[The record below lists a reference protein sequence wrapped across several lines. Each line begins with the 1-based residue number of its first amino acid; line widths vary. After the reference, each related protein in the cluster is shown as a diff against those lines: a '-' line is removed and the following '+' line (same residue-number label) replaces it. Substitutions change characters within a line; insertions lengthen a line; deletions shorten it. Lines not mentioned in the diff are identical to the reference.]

1 MIRALRRLLFILVV
15 ALPAHAQG
23 ARPLKA
29 GTFDPPRL
37 APDFTLPGTHG
48 KPLSLKPYRGKVVLL
63 GFGFTSC
70 RAVCPVT
77 LSTLKQATKRLG
89 AQADDVQV
97 IYITVD
103 PQHDDVATLG
113 GFLRAFDPR
122 FVGGTGTEAQL
133 AAVRREYGVFAEAKA
148 GPDGAIS
155 HSSFVYLIDKR
166 GRLRALMPYGRGA
179 DDYVHDVRVLLEA
192 R

>member
-1 MIRALRRLLFILVV
+1 MRALLLAMFLMV
-15 ALPAHAQG
+15 LPAQAA
-23 ARPLKA
+23 ARAALKA

-37 APDFTLPGTHG
+37 APEFALPGTHG

-70 RAVCPVT
+70 RAVCPIT
-77 LSTLKQATKRLG
+77 LSTLKQATKLLG

-97 IYITVD
+97 VYITVD
-103 PQHDDVATLG
+103 PEHDDVATLG
-113 GFLRAFDPR
+113 RYLRGFDPR

-133 AAVRREYGVFAEAKA
+133 DAVRKAYGVFAEEKA

-155 HSSFVYLIDKR
+155 HSSFVYLIDTR
-166 GRLRALMPYGRGA
+166 GRLVALMPYGRDA
-179 DDYVHDVRVLLEA
+179 ADYVHDVRVLLGA
-192 R
+192 Q